1 MKKVK
6 RVEKGPKDDGSRW
19 AVVRDGVPVYRGP
32 GLMRADAERIAEAL
46 LEPADVVCV
55 KEADGE

>member
-6 RVEKGPKDDGSRW
+6 RVEKGPRDDGSRW
-19 AVVRDGVPVYRGP
+19 AVVRDDVPVYRGP
-32 GLMRADAERIAEAL
+32 GLMRADAERIAAGL

-55 KEADGE
+55 READCE